1 MLENGQRSRA
11 AAAEK
16 EAAVPKKPHGRLE
29 LTWMGKDLALIPH
42 EDGKYDYAWVD
53 PSDPRVTEVRTL
65 EETATVGQAASLL
78 DGDGH
83 MTAAGSDDN
92 LLIVGDSGDAL
103 RSLGTIPEYRNRYEG
118 QVKLVYIDP
127 PFNTGK
133 VFSRYSDQMEH
144 SVWLTFMRD
153 RIRDIK
159 PLMAPDASIWVHL
172 DDEEVHRMRALLDE
186 EFGAENFV
194 SEVAWQKAVT
204 PRNNVRERLSAA
216 HDYILVYRIGSGWLP
231 KRLDESSVTDR
242 RYKSPD
248 GDPMPWRDHP
258 IDSPGAVTHQ
268 GMVYAIQHP
277 ITGRLMYT
285 KQGRSWGHEQSWLLE
300 QMSEYAPYE
309 LRDIDDAEERARI
322 CGISASE
329 VRQGVKAIMLAV
341 PLEEAAKMAQE
352 RYDAGN
358 WPIIYLTRKGQ
369 GKSGIQAKAYPN
381 TQKKSAATMWFASEV
396 GANIAGKSE
405 VGDLF
410 PDIAPFDTP
419 KPERLLER
427 ILHIGSNPGDLVLD
441 CFAGSGTTAAV
452 AQKMG
457 RRWVTV
463 ELLEET
469 VETFIV
475 PRLTKVIDGSDQ
487 GGISTRT
494 DRVPAEGVELPD
506 GMTALQAQTFN
517 SALTKAA
524 ADVELEIDVA
534 SETARLARAAKKAGG
549 SELSDEELAALA
561 RLAAKLAKTSETSID
576 VYAKALAPLR
586 AATKT
591 RNETTVRWSGGGG
604 FTIAR
609 LGPSMYDVED
619 GPEGRTEVYLSQAA
633 TNGAWS
639 AAVAAQLGYRRTADH
654 PVFAGVKGRERLAVI
669 DGVADEA
676 VVRDLHARLAPGET
690 VTVVAKAALEDSAA
704 LLRELA
710 PGSTLRVAPAGLLQK
725 GAVIR

>member
-1 MLENGQRSRA
+1 M
-11 AAAEK
+11 
-16 EAAVPKKPHGRLE
+16 PKKPHGRLE

-53 PSDPRVTEVRTL
+53 PSDPRVSEVRTL
-65 EETATVGQAASLL
+65 EETSTVGQAESLR

-83 MTAAGSDDN
+83 MTAAGADDN

-103 RSLGTIPEYRNRYEG
+103 RSLGKIPEYRDRYEG

-127 PFNTGK
+127 PFNTGQT
-133 VFSRYSDQMEH
+133 FDHYSDQMEH

-159 PLMAPDASIWVHL
+159 PLMAPDGSIWVHL
-172 DDEEVHRMRALLDE
+172 DDVENHRMRALLDE
-186 EFGAENFV
+186 EFGPENFV
-194 SEVAWQKAVT
+194 SEVRWQKADS
-204 PRNNVRERLSAA
+204 PRNDAARFSVDDDVILTYAAGPTFAVNRMERTAEDNARFSN
-216 HDYILVYRIGSGWLP
+216 
-231 KRLDESSVTDR
+231 
-242 RYKSPD
+242 PD
-248 GDPMPWRDHP
+248 GDPNGPWWDDNP
-258 IDSPGAVTHQ
+258 TAPGARTHQ
-268 GMVYAIQHP
+268 GMVYAVQHP
-277 ITGRLMYT
+277 ITGVLQYPGT
-285 KQGRSWGHEQSWLLE
+285 GRCWTFGQEDVLRHMNGW
-300 QMSEYAPYE
+300 APYE
-309 LRDIDDAEERARI
+309 LRELDDRERRASICGVDPDSVRDGVRAVVLSVPLDDAAEAARARYQKGRWPTLVLRGGGEG
-322 CGISASE
+322 GIG
-329 VRQGVKAIMLAV
+329 R
-341 PLEEAAKMAQE
+341 
-352 RYDAGN
+352 
-358 WPIIYLTRKGQ
+358 
-369 GKSGIQAKAYPN
+369 KAYIPEGGRPPSTWWTN
-381 TQKKSAATMWFASEV
+381 DQVGHNRSA
-396 GANIAGKSE
+396 KSE
-405 VGDLF
+405 IKALF
-410 PDIAPFDTP
+410 RGQNAFATP

-427 ILHIGSNPGDLVLD
+427 VLHIGSNPGDLVLD

-494 DRVPAEGVELPD
+494 DRVPAAGVELPD
-506 GMTALQAQTFN
+506 GMTAVQAQTFS

-524 ADVELEIDVA
+524 ADLELEVDVA

-549 SELSDEELAALA
+549 SELSDDDLATLA
-561 RLAAKLAKTSETSID
+561 RLAAKLAKTSETRID
-576 VYAKALAPLR
+576 VSAKALAPLR

-591 RNETTVRWSGGGG
+591 RDETTVRWSGGGG

-619 GPEGRTEVYLSQAA
+619 AAEGRTEVYLSQAA

-639 AAVAAQLGYRRTADH
+639 AAVAGQLGYRRTADH

-676 VVRDLHARLAPGET
+676 IVRDLHAHLATGET
-690 VTVVAKAALEDSAA
+690 MTVVAKAALEDSAV